1 MASNDSSSDPNV
13 NRYPWQDA
21 FKEEK
26 RSIRQRRRIAFEI
39 DNEPLPNEEDNIELE
54 NLTGV
59 SLSGGGIRSALFN
72 DGLIQSLSHRGLL
85 RYVDYLSTVSGG
97 GYIGGHLVSC
107 GVAKRTVDSN
117 EASGDDQG
125 NDLLHDSASGDDE
138 QLDERSTIAECKTN
152 SFHADER
159 FWQLGKC
166 PETGRVA
173 PDRLANAG
181 GYLQKSTLFVAKYFT
196 TQIFVFLVYFGL
208 VGCIATLAAL
218 FWRSY
223 DGEQFREIW
232 KLYGLNEWGGE
243 MSLAFYPTIWLIS
256 IWIVFSIGRAIVSFV
271 ANFKNE
277 PRVPAALTHGYELF
291 MKYLGLLIVTS
302 LLIGIAALLGNGLT
316 SSNSNGILENAIH
329 LNGFAEIFALL
340 AGVTQF
346 FVFLGRDRLFKS
358 EQSEAKSWQ
367 RLVGSLMSVGVVAL
381 LIFAMTHL
389 MARENISHYADHRDP
404 HLVRQDILDW
414 QVFESLVKK
423 SERLV
428 DPKVGN
434 DGSSEDQNGEKT
446 NSLSDGEPQS
456 NPKLTMS
463 ELYFQIRQKQG
474 IHTLLRQEFVSKSR
488 WERYKPG
495 EDLSQPPRLADK
507 DPKLLEDQ
515 KLLDRSFL
523 GRMASFFALPIY
535 NSGIYPPEAVKT
547 IEISNKDIHNDQQK
561 FLRLFN
567 TVLESP
573 KFTEILLGEPI
584 EDGTNNCEKSVNSE
598 KSVRETLK
606 GFVSNEQT
614 AAKFASEISTLL
626 ANHTDEKSVFAK
638 IVTENNTFEVKPD
651 DIKKMLQDNFPKR
664 NLDEIAD
671 AIADAMNAKTLESG
685 TPKNTEQETSSSSQ
699 KQTKE
704 ISPEELYYF
713 LEAINTSN
721 SVVSI
726 NRNLLDILHPRDI
739 KTKGIVSTRV
749 VHAHDQQARRGWLI
763 VFLCLTLLGIF
774 GTWNLNWQN
783 SIFQFYRQ
791 SLEAKFLHGWLDQSS
806 SENKHQLGTDP
817 ILLNECDVTD
827 SGLPYPLMIGTW
839 MQRHHTDGRPE
850 YKPFVFSPKKLGIT
864 NRNKSIDQDENPEV
878 ENVKNYKLIGM
889 NRKLQLSDAVAIS
902 GSAVTPLMANSVWLA
917 SIIDFFGV
925 GLGQWMKKPNSKNPG
940 KKVFPLGYLGQGF
953 RYFFKR
959 NNVGYV
965 ADGGYEDVLGAYEL
979 LRRRCELIIVS
990 DACCNIGSD
999 ELGPFAKLLETANSN
1014 LGIQFFDLDHES
1026 PIDYG
1031 RLVKDEKSN
1040 LPQTHIMMRIRYPEE
1055 QGNKKERDGLLI
1067 YLQMGIT
1074 DSDPIEIRQIKN
1086 KFPAF
1091 PDEPTSNQFYTQ
1103 EQVAA
1108 YQKLGYYIGNKIC
1121 SELVRWEP
1129 DDILRAENYRRLYTI
1144 KENVENQGKQTRL
1157 FSKSLEFSGDFYGQ
1171 KSADQLV
1178 EEFKDQDQALKE
1190 ADLFHAMFE
1199 KNLKTEHGEETSVN
1213 VNSLPQS
1220 PAAENDGTNFEPISP
1235 KNQPLFDVIKNRLLT
1250 GYRLA
1255 CYEED
1260 SYNKDD
1266 IFSEAVW
1273 DRNEWCFVTFKKSVE
1288 DLKPMLDRISAQHG
1302 YETKLAAVNDL
1313 CTQWLRVYQTNSD
1326 VCAVYRHLVFLDIN
1340 GRMLSMESNESTS
1353 KDVLDFMMCTLG
1365 FNKATS
1371 EDQLA
1376 AVWAAHFAVIGI
1388 ACQQFH
1394 RGIPRSIFQIGG
1406 KEKLTDL
1413 ATSLFFV
1420 KKTREK
1426 QVRPVLPPNQDSG
1439 NASQLQHWWQW
1450 LERNCGELAELKTG
1464 VFNNACV
1471 ESTVSFTQVLILH
1484 LQSHQEHESIKR
1496 FNSVHIRKRI
1506 FDAVNN
1512 FGIGDVDKIKSL
1524 EQIVHELFQIEA

>member
-1 MASNDSSSDPNV
+1 MASNDSSSEPNAHETS
-13 NRYPWQDA
+13 WQDA
-21 FKEEK
+21 FNEEK

-39 DNEPLPNEEDNIELE
+39 DGEPQRSEEENIELE
-54 NLTGV
+54 NLTGI

-107 GVAKRTVDSN
+107 GVAKRTLESDKP
-117 EASGDDQG
+117 SGHDQA
-125 NDLLHDSASGDDE
+125 NDLSRDSVSDDDDE
-138 QLDERSTIAECKTN
+138 QLDARSTTSECKAK

-232 KLYGLNEWGGE
+232 KLYGLNEWGHE
-243 MSLAFYPTIWLIS
+243 MSLAFYPTIWLIA
-256 IWIVFSIGRAIVSFV
+256 IWIVCSIGRAIVSFV

-302 LLIGIAALLGNGLT
+302 LLIGIAVLLGNGLT

-358 EQSEAKSWQ
+358 QQSEAKSWQ
-367 RLVGSLMSVGVVAL
+367 RLVGYLMSVGVVAL

-414 QVFESLVKK
+414 QVFEPLVKK
-423 SERLV
+423 SGHLV
-428 DPKVGN
+428 DQEIKAQLN
-434 DGSSEDQNGEKT
+434 
-446 NSLSDGEPQS
+446 L
-456 NPKLTMS
+456 KLTMS

-474 IHTLLRQEFVSKSR
+474 IHTILRKKFVSESR

-495 EDLSQPPRLADK
+495 KDLSEPRRLADK
-507 DPKLLEDQ
+507 NAKH
-515 KLLDRSFL
+515 LDRSFL
-523 GRMASFFALPIY
+523 GRVASFFALPIY
-535 NSGIYPPEAVKT
+535 NSGIYPPKAVKT
-547 IEISNKDIHNDQQK
+547 IATSNNDIHSDQQN

-567 TVLESP
+567 TALESP
-573 KFTEILLGEPI
+573 KFTTILLDELNGENKI
-584 EDGTNNCEKSVNSE
+584 RDS
-598 KSVRETLK
+598 LK
-606 GFVSNEQT
+606 GVVGNEKT
-614 AAKFASEISTLL
+614 ATKLASEINTLL
-626 ANHTDEKSVFAK
+626 AKADDEKSAFTADWL
-638 IVTENNTFEVKPD
+638 ITSLPNITTFHSWLFTLGQKSVEEKEVKFRV
-651 DIKKMLQDNFPKR
+651 KMLKKNAVLEKQLGDVTK
-664 NLDEIAD
+664 
-671 AIADAMNAKTLESG
+671 AIVSAMKEEASEMNSWESLA
-685 TPKNTEQETSSSSQ
+685 Q
-699 KQTKE
+699 KQD
-704 ISPEELYYF
+704 ISHKMSSALK
-713 LEAINTSN
+713 AINTSN

-953 RYFFKR
+953 RYFLKR

-990 DACCNIGSD
+990 DACCNIDSD

-1074 DSDPIEIRQIKN
+1074 ESDPIEIRQIKN

-1121 SELVRWEP
+1121 SQLVRWEP
-1129 DDILRAENYRRLYTI
+1129 DDILRAENYRRLYTV
-1144 KENVENQGKQTRL
+1144 KENIENQGMQTGS
-1157 FSKSLEFSGDFYGQ
+1157 FSKSLELSGDFYGQ
-1171 KSADQLV
+1171 KSADQFV
-1178 EEFKDQDQALKE
+1178 EEFKDQDQDQALKE

-1199 KNLKTEHGEETSVN
+1199 ENLKTEHGEETSAY

-1220 PAAENDGTNFEPISP
+1220 PATENDGTNFEPISS

-1365 FNKATS
+1365 FNQATPA
-1371 EDQLA
+1371 DQVA

-1413 ATSLFFV
+1413 ATSLFFA

-1426 QVRPVLPPNQDSG
+1426 QVRPALPPSQNSG
-1439 NASQLQHWWQW
+1439 NDSQLQHWWQW

-1496 FNSVHIRKRI
+1496 FNSVLIRKRI